1 MSLVDYWPTSD
12 KINACIKPE
21 AEGASAEVLL
31 AVHQPAPLA
40 YRLARSTELIPT
52 SEAELFDYFIS
63 EDVPTGAHVVPITGH
78 SGVGK
83 SHLVRLIAARLSAL
97 PDAKRYVPVRI
108 PKSASLRKV
117 VESILELLPAKPYA
131 SVRNAFDE
139 ALTEVDP
146 GTAAIRF
153 QSALDISLRDLAQ
166 ELTVRLKQNSA
177 NQELRQQLDHA
188 RRLPLLLSD
197 ALTRDH
203 FRDGVLSRI
212 VQSALSGRRNPQDD
226 AVQQFSAQD
235 LDLPSS
241 IDLTKAAEPVQLY
254 YRTALQAREG
264 HGKKVAA
271 EILNTVLDAA
281 IRQLFHLN
289 ESLGGMTLQDVIL
302 AIRSQLLKDGR
313 ELVILVEDFRA
324 LTGIQE
330 TLLNVLIQEGVR
342 DGRQIYA
349 TMRSAIAVTEG
360 YLTGK
365 DTIATR
371 ATREWIIQSQLAT
384 REEVFRR
391 TQQLVASY
399 LNAARWGQEALARS
413 YTRETIVERAG
424 EIGAPVFNAEEND
437 AERRRLEAFGR
448 VSGVPLFPLTTNA
461 IEYLADLA
469 LKEGDTLVFKPRA
482 ILVFLRD
489 VLLFGREPYVGGSFP
504 PASIKAR
511 APAEDVAQWLSTQR
525 LSNDQRERFERLI
538 VIWGNSPQDRTQVSS
553 IPAEV
558 FTTFSLPLPTG
569 IETRRRELIQPIR
582 TSASSQAAPTTS
594 PDDRKVARLAEYRK
608 ELESWVQED
617 GPQLNQTVAGEI
629 RSSLAI
635 VLNDRIDWTRERCL
649 KMTIGPNQIAIPH
662 SRGKGGEA
670 ANAIPLAVDRS
681 DPDGQLRAELIA
693 LLRFHQV
700 WKKDMNYAEVED
712 DLARIGNLADRLLP
726 ATLLFI
732 RTAAVKQTRLACA
745 LLAANSRLL
754 GITDGGRT
762 PGALKSFL
770 LDPGPAPSELPDA
783 SPEAFVNWAAAQ
795 QKAGSIRSR
804 LIEALLE
811 SCGCYQG
818 TGKTPNGIDIIRVVQ
833 AFSEDIQ
840 AAASDLASLPPDV
853 KGVLAELGEPRVRI
867 RAKQA
872 ATEANRIKEQLEA
885 RLGQAFDKNSVA
897 DAVLDL
903 GGELRELGLW
913 SETEIGTSYSAFK
926 TLCENFRSC
935 ALKEALEQ
943 LARVNLADDGSSP
956 GVLIAQVAK
965 VKFGPLVVALR
976 FVTVSETVIAYADRH
991 AKTTEDQYHD
1001 LRPEIHIGNLSN
1013 ELDRTASDLTEHQN
1027 DGSQI
1032 VTAKRA

>member
-1 MSLVDYWPTSD
+1 MSLLDYWPTSD
-12 KINACIKPE
+12 EVNACIKPE
-21 AEGASAEVLL
+21 AEGATAEVLL

-40 YRLARSTELIPT
+40 YRLARSTELVPT
-52 SEAELFDYFIS
+52 SEAELFDYFMS

-97 PDAKRYVPVRI
+97 PDADRYVAVRI

-117 VESILELLPAKPYA
+117 VESILELLPAKDYGP
-131 SVRNAFDE
+131 VRSAFDE

-166 ELTVRLKQNSA
+166 ELTVRLKQNPT
-177 NQELRQQLDHA
+177 NQDLKQQLDHA

-203 FRDGVLSRI
+203 FRSGVLSRI
-212 VQSALSGRRNPQDD
+212 VESALSGRRSPQDE

-241 IDLTKAAEPVQLY
+241 IDLTKAAQPVQLY

-264 HGKKVAA
+264 HGKKLAA

-302 AIRSQLLKDGR
+302 AIRAQLLKDRR

-360 YLTGK
+360 YLIGK

-371 ATREWIIQSQLAT
+371 ATREWIIQSHLAT
-384 REEVFRR
+384 EEEVFRR
-391 TQQLVASY
+391 TRQLVAAY
-399 LNAARWGQEALARS
+399 LNAARWGQEALARN
-413 YTRETIVERAG
+413 YDRETIVERLG
-424 EIGAPVFNAEEND
+424 EIGAPVFDAEEND
-437 AERRRLEAFGR
+437 AARKQLEAFGR
-448 VSGVPLFPLTTNA
+448 VSGVPLFPLTADA
-461 IEYLADLA
+461 IAYLADLA
-469 LKEGDTLVFKPRA
+469 LKEGETLVFKPRA
-482 ILVFLRD
+482 IIVFLRE
-489 VLLFGREPYVGGSFP
+489 VLLFGREPYSRGSFP
-504 PASIKAR
+504 PSSIKAR
-511 APAEDVAQWLSTQR
+511 APAEDVAQWLATQR
-525 LSNDQRERFERLI
+525 LSNDQRDRYERLI
-538 VIWGNSPQDRTQVSS
+538 VIWGNAPQERNSIS
-553 IPAEV
+553 RIPAEV

-569 IETRRRELIQPIR
+569 IEANKRESPQPPKSSATAQATPTPPPDEGKMAEVAEYRREL
-582 TSASSQAAPTTS
+582 
-594 PDDRKVARLAEYRK
+594 EN
-608 ELESWVQED
+608 WVQED
-617 GPQLNQTVAGEI
+617 GPELNQTIASAI

-635 VLNDRIDWTRERCL
+635 TLNERVDWNRELCVR
-649 KMTIGPNQIAIPH
+649 MTIGPNQISIPH
-662 SRGKGGEA
+662 SRGKGREA
-670 ANAIPLAVDRS
+670 ASAIPLAADRS
-681 DPDGQLRAELIA
+681 DPDGRLRAELIA
-693 LLRFHQV
+693 LLRFHQT
-700 WKKDMNYAEVED
+700 WKGDLNYAEAED
-712 DLARIGNLADRLLP
+712 DLARFGTLSDRLLSG
-726 ATLLFI
+726 ALSI
-732 RTAAVKQTRLACA
+732 VRAAALKQTSAMSA

-754 GITDGGRT
+754 GIIDGGRT

-770 LDPGPAPSELPDA
+770 FDPAPPLSELPDA
-783 SPEAFVNWAAAQ
+783 SPEAFVSWVGAQ
-795 QKAGSIRSR
+795 QKAASIRVR

-811 SCGCYQG
+811 TCGCYQG
-818 TGKTPNGIDIIRVVQ
+818 TGKTPNGIDIIRVVE
-833 AFSEDIQ
+833 AFSDDVQ
-840 AAASDLASLPPDV
+840 PAASEVPSLPPEV
-853 KGVLAELGEPRVRI
+853 KTLLTELGEPRIRI

-872 ATEANRIKEQLEA
+872 ATEASRIKAQLES
-885 RLGQAFDKNSVA
+885 RLGHPFDKNTLT
-897 DAVLDL
+897 DAMLDL
-903 GGELRELGLW
+903 ATELRDLGAW
-913 SETEIGTSYSAFK
+913 PGAEAGVSFPEFK
-926 TLCENFRSC
+926 ALCESFRSC
-935 ALKEALEQ
+935 ALREALEQ
-943 LARVNLADDGSSP
+943 LERVNLADEASNP

-976 FVTVSETVIAYADRH
+976 FLSISEKVIDCANRY

-1001 LRPEIHIGNLSN
+1001 VRPEIHAENLSS
-1013 ELDRTASDLTEHQN
+1013 ELARIVSDLKEVQN
-1027 DGSQI
+1027 DGSQNA
-1032 VTAKRA
+1032 TATGT